1 MKTSGSEISSRLPLQ
16 PRDFLILL
24 ALAEGERHGYGLIQD
39 LEQLSDGQV
48 RIDPANLYRSL
59 RRLARDGLVTD
70 LGRRSAAVGDERRRY
85 YAITGS
91 GGRLAAAEAE
101 RLDRLTAI
109 ARDRLLISRPEGS
122 R

>member
-1 MKTSGSEISSRLPLQ
+1 MRRTDSDLAARLPLQ

-70 LGRRSAAVGDERRRY
+70 LGRRSAEVGDERRRY
-85 YAITGS
+85 YAITAIGR
-91 GGRLAAAEAE
+91 RLASAEAE

-109 ARDRLLISRPEGS
+109 ARDRQLISRPEGS